1 MTVHLNSRLATMSGI
16 DPQRVRIQVFM
27 VSAPISASAGWL
39 YAYQRAYISADVL
52 DTYFLILMLTA
63 VVLVGR
69 RMLLAPLAGVAL
81 ILLQEKFLSFGAY
94 VDEDVVACTAP

>member
-1 MTVHLNSRLATMSGI
+1 MKSI
-16 DPQRVRIQVFM
+16 DPQHVRIQVFM

-39 YAYQRAYISADVL
+39 SAYQRAYDSADVL

-81 ILLQEKFLSFGAY
+81 VSCRRSSCGS
-94 VDEDVVACTAP
+94 APTWTRSSSAAP